1 MYSLNTKRS
10 GKSRKKNSICYLYD
24 KGTTCRL
31 ESDSLK
37 NTEFSFI
44 YFILVA
50 QSERKEQVS
59 VAQISST
66 CIFSDSAFQNFKIRF
81 HVVVTMI

>member
-1 MYSLNTKRS
+1 MYSQNTKRS
-10 GKSRKKNSICYLYD
+10 GKSRKNNSICYLYD
-24 KGTTCRL
+24 KGATCRL

-50 QSERKEQVS
+50 QSERKEQG